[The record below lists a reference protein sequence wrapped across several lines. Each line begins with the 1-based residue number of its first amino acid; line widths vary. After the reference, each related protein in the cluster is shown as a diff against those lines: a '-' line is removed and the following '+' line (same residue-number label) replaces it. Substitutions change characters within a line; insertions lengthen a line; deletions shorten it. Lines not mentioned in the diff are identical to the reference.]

1 MKATGFTRNHCTL
14 NGKQITY
21 KKLVRG
27 YRCDD
32 CGGRLVEFPPSGVT
46 PQRHVACGRCGG
58 HKFTHEL
65 RMQREKAEASE
76 VMEGLPAELQK
87 AIGLTKN
94 KPQIF
99 SLAPVEIEI

>member
-1 MKATGFTRNHCTL
+1 
-14 NGKQITY
+14 
-21 KKLVRG
+21 
-27 YRCDD
+27 
-32 CGGRLVEFPPSGVT
+32 
-46 PQRHVACGRCGG
+46 
-58 HKFTHEL
+58 
-65 RMQREKAEASE
+65 MQREKAEASE